1 VNLAHTS
8 VFVDTCEKPVIVDR
22 TAAND
27 GIHLDT
33 KRGAALFQEPAPGI
47 VVYSVAG
54 FADVEL
60 HRMVLPDLEEAITR
74 NGRIEFFA
82 DGGGLE
88 GYDTQFRVEWTD
100 WFKAN
105 RSNLVDVHVLV
116 RSSIARMGLSVA
128 NLATGGM
135 LRPYYSSGEF
145 DAALRK
151 RAPAWLR
158 APIRVPS

>member
-1 VNLAHTS
+1 
-8 VFVDTCEKPVIVDR
+8 VIVDR
-22 TAAND
+22 TGAKD
-27 GIHLDT
+27 GIRLDT
-33 KRGAALFQEPAPGI
+33 KRGAVLFQEPAPGI

-60 HRMVLPDLEEAITR
+60 HRMILPDLEEAIAR
-74 NGRIEFFA
+74 NRSIEFFA
-82 DGGGLE
+82 DGGDLE
-88 GYDTQFRVEWTD
+88 GYDTPFRVEWTE

-105 RSNLVDVHVLV
+105 RDNLADVHVLV

-135 LRPYYSSGEF
+135 LRPYYSAASF

-151 RAPAWLR
+151 SAPAWMR
-158 APIRVPS
+158 QPFHVAS